1 MNQVDITIGILAFC
15 FAVVSF
21 FTTAIITKDGDIA
34 MGVFFLVFFASAE
47 GLDNFYN
54 KYIKESKEKDS

>member
-15 FAVVSF
+15 FAVISF

-34 MGVFFLVFFASAE
+34 MGVFFLAFFASAE
-47 GLDNFYN
+47 GL
-54 KYIKESKEKDS
+54 